1 MELINKYRLQLYMRT
16 IFLIFILQSIGNN
29 ITAQEIYPT
38 KNLDTYV
45 GTWKYQSNDTIFKIV
60 LQKGQ
65 SKSHY
70 AVYDCLFG
78 GYSLS
83 VNNNIIEYYWKPLPI
98 SRDYSQPRP
107 NNLYIWA
114 SNNSIS
120 AKDID
125 PNYIGV
131 IFYDQK
137 KKHFGGKG
145 ITGGYIRLLAPNR
158 IQWKLDEKTGINN
171 EMDME
176 ERDEMIKP
184 IGFSVPS
191 DVIMIKED

>member
-1 MELINKYRLQLYMRT
+1 MKSIL
-16 IFLIFILQSIGNN
+16 FIILSLSVGSDMI
-29 ITAQEIYPT
+29 AQEVYPT
-38 KNLDTYV
+38 KNLDAYV
-45 GTWKYQSNDTIFKIV
+45 GTWTYQSNDTIFKII

-70 AVYDCLFG
+70 ATYDCLFG
-78 GYSLS
+78 GYSFS
-83 VNNNIIEYYWKPLPI
+83 VNKKIIEHYWKPLPI
-98 SRDYSQPRP
+98 SRDYSQTRP

-120 AKDID
+120 AKYID
-125 PNYIGV
+125 PNYVGV

-145 ITGGYIRLLAPNR
+145 ITGGYIRLLAPNK
-158 IQWKLDEKTGINN
+158 IQWKLDEKKGIQN

-176 ERDEMIKP
+176 EREEMIKP

-191 DVIMIKED
+191 DVIMIKEE

>member
-1 MELINKYRLQLYMRT
+1 MKSILF
-16 IFLIFILQSIGNN
+16 IFLLLSSGSTII
-29 ITAQEIYPT
+29 AQEVYPT
-38 KNLDTYV
+38 KNLDAYI
-45 GTWKYQSNDTIFKIV
+45 GTWVYQKNDTIFKII
-60 LQKGQ
+60 LQKG
-65 SKSHY
+65 KLIGEKEILNGLY
-70 AVYDCLFG
+70 G
-78 GYSLS
+78 GYLLTAKGLILE
-83 VNNNIIEYYWKPLPI
+83 NYTGTYPTLWNYHT
-98 SRDYSQPRP
+98 QPQP
-107 NNLYIWA
+107 QNLYIWA
-114 SNNSIS
+114 SNNSAS
-120 AKDID
+120 YKDID

-171 EMDME
+171 GMDME

-191 DVIMIKED
+191 DVIMIKEE